1 MKLFIDS
8 ASLAEIARINR
19 TGILDGVTTNPSLLA
34 KESALRTQRDIRGRY
49 LAICEELDGGDVSA
63 EVIGTEYRAMLDEGR
78 ELAAIHPRI
87 VVKIPMLPQG
97 VRAICALTK
106 EGIRTNCTLIFSV
119 SQALLAAKAGATYVS
134 PFVGRLDDNEESGVG
149 LVDDI
154 TLAFANYDLRAQ
166 VLAASIRSAQHVT
179 ECALA
184 GADVASCPPAVL
196 DAMFKHPLTDA
207 GLEKFL
213 SDYEKIGQQK
223 QSQ

>member
-8 ASLAEIARINR
+8 ANLAQIGQINE

-34 KESALRTQRDIRGRY
+34 KESELRTRQDIHSRY
-49 LAICEELDGGDVSA
+49 REICEMLDGGDISA
-63 EVIGTEYRAMLDEGR
+63 EVIGTEYRTMLDEGR

-97 VRAICALTK
+97 VRAICALAE

-119 SQALLAAKAGATYVS
+119 SQALLAAKAGAAYVS
-134 PFVGRLDDNEESGVG
+134 PFIGRLDDNGESGID

-154 TLAFANYDLRAQ
+154 VLAFANYDLCTE
-166 VLAASIRSAQHVT
+166 VLAASIRSVQHVA
-179 ECALA
+179 ECALV
-184 GADVASCPPAVL
+184 GVDVASCPPTVL
-196 DAMFKHPLTDA
+196 DAMFRHPLTDT

-213 SDYEKIGQQK
+213 TDYEKFRQ
-223 QSQ
+223 